1 MEPKNGDFASL
12 TEAKAKAVVSGATLK
27 SQVPVPKPIEPVEQ
41 AIVDESQI
49 TIEEL
54 TAALQLGADEQ
65 LEALAAKMRRLEEE
79 QVDLPDLTDE
89 EFERQ
94 ALEAGGDDGNPAT
107 PE

>member
-12 TEAKAKAVVSGATLK
+12 IEAKAVASGSTLT
-27 SQVPVPKPIEPVEQ
+27 SQLPAPKPHEAVEQ
-41 AIVDESQI
+41 SVVDESRI